1 MRWPWST
8 TKGATGDLSQDD
20 LDPSEKKK
28 VDEGLRPTVEDV
40 RTVRRI
46 HRHALYATVVP
57 IVALLVLL
65 ALMVWSFSAHIRN
78 STDFMLAAVGAKENA
93 SESTIYD
100 AAPARFQRIALTAKE
115 EVKEAKDTKDKDESK
130 SKDDAS
136 AKPLSDRAH
145 LYAMLSSY
153 QTNLSTSAVAVISIL
168 VIATT
173 VISVSL
179 LRAAMDI
186 KPMPPAPQPKM
197 ETVGEIV
204 EPKKDQGIPWPSFQF
219 LKDAA
224 DVVLSLFKKKE

>member
-1 MRWPWST
+1 MRWPWQTHS
-8 TKGATGDLSQDD
+8 GATGDLSQDD

-40 RTVRRI
+40 RTVRQI
-46 HRHALYATVVP
+46 HRHALYATIVP
-57 IVALLVLL
+57 IVALLALL
-65 ALMVWSFSAHIRN
+65 ALMVFSFSAHIRN
-78 STDFMLAAVGAKENA
+78 STQFMLAAVGAKEST

-100 AAPARFQRIALTAKE
+100 AAPGRFQKIALTAKE
-115 EVKEAKDTKDKDESK
+115 EVKEAKDTKDGGK
-130 SKDDAS
+130 SEDDS
-136 AKPLSDRAH
+136 FAKLLSDRAH

-186 KPMPPAPQPKM
+186 KPMPPAPQPKT

-204 EPKKDQGIPWPSFQF
+204 EPNKDQGIQWPSFQF